1 MPGDESGGDLFED
14 DEELEQLFDEE
25 NGGEE
30 DLVKMMEEVEATP
43 VESLP
48 GWVSPHM
55 TFKSKLFLKGL
66 TLTQEGL
73 GFIQTTC
80 HTEITSKASK
90 EVRQILN
97 GRCSGSTS
105 SSLACTTTH
114 WCACQLALARLSLLQ
129 LSCTISIAGILR

>member
-48 GWVSPHM
+48 GWVSPHL
-55 TFKSKLFLKGL
+55 TFKSKLFDC
-66 TLTQEGL
+66 
-73 GFIQTTC
+73 F
-80 HTEITSKASK
+80 SK
-90 EVRQILN
+90 V
-97 GRCSGSTS
+97 
-105 SSLACTTTH
+105 
-114 WCACQLALARLSLLQ
+114 
-129 LSCTISIAGILR
+129 